1 MKKQKK
7 IAIIVILLSILLMT
21 PKVLANS
28 NSNDDIIKRVE
39 YSEDF
44 KRWLKLSDEEKN
56 KTIQPRMYDV
66 IVTDFNTR
74 TIFYKMRLL
83 RARSNSKYNL
93 KNIIPEN
100 LLTKDQQE
108 TNSCWAFAALT
119 SLETNLALSDYRQD
133 IKAKTYDFSE
143 RHIEYATSKLFENNE
158 TNESGY
164 NRTVGEGGQWY
175 TAESYL
181 TNGSGAVPETE
192 MPFENNENLIEINQ
206 IKNKTVSSQVYDTID
221 FPDYNAQ
228 DDAEKS
234 KIMNKIKKH
243 IQENGSVF
251 ASIHG
256 NSALGDENCYKE
268 ETEAKYCNNT
278 TSHVADHAISI
289 VGWDDNYSVENF
301 SENARPSNNGAWIV
315 KNSWGNIREYMYV
328 SYEDCNISKILC
340 GIEKATNKVE
350 YENIYQYD
358 EYFPATYVEFNNSK
372 IMLCNV
378 FDKKTDA
385 NEYLTQVALYAPETY
400 TCKVYVNPN
409 GTEKTKKDMQLIELK
424 TGETETVEA
433 GYHTLEFAEP
443 LKINANSFAV
453 IIEVQGTRN
462 KINFELES
470 KVDGV
475 SAFDSVKVENG
486 KCFLAAGNDM
496 DNCKWYDLGK
506 LSQVNSKLPDGD
518 GTIKAFTITKE
529 EEEVP
534 DKKPDNQENE
544 ETIENSNLDDIKCN
558 INNVKYYTFTDKN
571 NHEYLVLNLTVDG
584 ITQKSQANSLE
595 YYYYISANKD
605 EKNIENWVKIE
616 GKQIE
621 ENKLQFE
628 INTQNIKNLDEIS
641 NAESLYLY
649 IKEVSSKDGK
659 KSEVTSRAMQLDSKT
674 KAEIYLD
681 NIKVE
686 ELQIDDND
694 MVIDNT
700 VSPNELPKAGIQK
713 IVISIIVI
721 SVLSVIVLIRYKK
734 ISEDIK

>member
-7 IAIIVILLSILLMT
+7 IAIIAIVLSILLIT

-28 NSNDDIIKRVE
+28 ISNVDMIKKVE

-83 RARSNSKYNL
+83 GARSNSKYNL

-143 RHIEYATSKLFENNE
+143 RHMEYATSKLFENNE

-340 GIEKATNKVE
+340 GIEKATNKVD

-443 LKINANSFAV
+443 LKINANSFVV

-558 INNVKYYTFTDKN
+558 INNAKYYTFTDKN

-584 ITQKSQANSLE
+584 ITQKSQANNIE

-641 NAESLYLY
+641 NAENLYLY
-649 IKEVSSKDGK
+649 IKEVASKDGK
-659 KSEVTSRAMQLDSKT
+659 KSEVTSKAMQLESKT

-686 ELQIDDND
+686 EAQIDDND

-700 VSPNELPKAGIQK
+700 VAPNELPKAGIQK

-721 SVLSVIVLIRYKK
+721 SALSVIVLIRYKK

>member
-1 MKKQKK
+1 MKKLKK
-7 IAIIVILLSILLMT
+7 ISIILVILISFLIA
-21 PKVLANS
+21 PKVFAKS
-28 NSNDDIIKRVE
+28 NNDEIRKVE

-66 IVTDFNTR
+66 IITDFNAKNV
-74 TIFYKMRLL
+74 FYKVRLL
-83 RARSNSKYNL
+83 GAKSNSKYNL

-100 LLTKDQQE
+100 LLTKDQQQ
-108 TNSCWAFAALT
+108 TNSCWTFAALT
-119 SLETNLALSDYRQD
+119 SLETNLALSDYKQGT
-133 IKAKTYDFSE
+133 KSKTYDFSE
-143 RHIEYATSKLFENNE
+143 RHMEYATSKIFKNNE
-158 TNESGY
+158 TNEGGY

-175 TAESYL
+175 IAESYL
-181 TNGSGAVPETE
+181 TNGSGAIPESE
-192 MPFENNENLIEINQ
+192 MPFENNEDLIEIDQ
-206 IKNKTVSSQVYDTID
+206 IKNQTISSQIYDTID
-221 FPDYNAQ
+221 FPDYNTQ
-228 DDAEKS
+228 DDTEKA

-256 NSALGDENCYKE
+256 NSVVSEESCYNDD
-268 ETEAKYCNNT
+268 TEAKYCNSSI
-278 TSHVADHAISI
+278 SHIADHAVSI

-301 SENARPSNNGAWIV
+301 LESARPSKNGAWIV

-328 SYEDCNISKILC
+328 SYEDCNISKIIC
-340 GIEKATNKVE
+340 GIVKATDKKE

-378 FDKKTDA
+378 FNKKTTAD
-385 NEYLTQVALYAPETY
+385 EYLTQVALYAPETY
-400 TCKVYVNPN
+400 ICKVYVNPN

-424 TGETETVEA
+424 TGETKTVEA
-433 GYHTLEFAEP
+433 GYHTLEFAKP

-584 ITQKSQANSLE
+584 ITQKSQANNIE

-641 NAESLYLY
+641 NAENLYLY
-649 IKEVSSKDGK
+649 IKEVASKDGK